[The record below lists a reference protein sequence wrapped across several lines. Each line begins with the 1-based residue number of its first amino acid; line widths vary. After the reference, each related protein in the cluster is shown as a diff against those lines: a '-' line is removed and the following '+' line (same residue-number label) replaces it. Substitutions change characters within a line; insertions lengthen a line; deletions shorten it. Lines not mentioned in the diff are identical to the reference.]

1 MPMGIRNNFTVKIQ
15 TILTAVKIIRNARPR
30 DDGDDYELVDD

>member
-1 MPMGIRNNFTVKIQ
+1 MVDGIMNIS
-15 TILTAVKIIRNARPR
+15 TILTAVKIIRAARPND